1 MQLMKHMLTR
11 ISLSFLAL
19 CSFAGSSFA
28 QSSIAVTP
36 ATANATQ
43 SVEIKEM
50 QKLEDQWSDAI
61 VKRDQYGLELLLSP
75 LYVGISAN
83 GEVTTR
89 NQQIAL
95 LFNKTTD
102 PLTMEQ
108 RVISARML
116 GDVAVVNGT
125 YITRRKD
132 GSNSLEERGI
142 FTHVYQKVR
151 SNWLCINSQRTL
163 VAEESGAKQKTAK
176 KSNADLPFHV
186 PFLFKGADSTKAQ
199 PQAPATTDP
208 QTAQQQSPQ
217 QQPQQ

>member
-1 MQLMKHMLTR
+1 MNKMFIRT
-11 ISLSFLAL
+11 SLSFFAL
-19 CSFAGSSFA
+19 CTFAGTSFA
-28 QSSIAVTP
+28 QSPVTVTP
-36 ATANATQ
+36 ATANASQ

-83 GEVTTR
+83 GEVSTR
-89 NQQIAL
+89 NQQITL

-125 YITRRKD
+125 YIMRRKN
-132 GSNSLEERGI
+132 GSDTLEERGI
-142 FTHVYQKVR
+142 FTHVYQRVR
-151 SNWLCINSQRTL
+151 SNWLCINSQRTV
-163 VAEESGAKQKTAK
+163 VAEESGAKQKVSK

-186 PFLFKGADSTKAQ
+186 PFLFKGADSAKQQQQAGPAQSDAQAAPQ
-199 PQAPATTDP
+199 PQ
-208 QTAQQQSPQ
+208 
-217 QQPQQ
+217 

>member
-1 MQLMKHMLTR
+1 MKHMFTR
-11 ISLSFLAL
+11 ISFFILAS
-19 CSFAGSSFA
+19 CAFAGSSFA
-28 QSSIAVTP
+28 QSPVAVTP
-36 ATANATQ
+36 ATANASQ

-83 GEVTTR
+83 GEVSTR
-89 NQQIAL
+89 NQQITL
-95 LFNKTTD
+95 LFNKTAD

-125 YITRRKD
+125 YITRRKN
-132 GSNSLEERGI
+132 GSETIEERGI
-142 FTHVYQKVR
+142 FTHVYQRVR
-151 SNWLCINSQRTL
+151 SNWLCINSQRTV
-163 VAEESGAKQKTAK
+163 VAEDTPGRQKTAK
-176 KSNADLPFHV
+176 KSNAELPFHV
-186 PFLFKGADSTKAQ
+186 PFLFKGADSNKQQ

-208 QTAQQQSPQ
+208 PATQ

>member
-1 MQLMKHMLTR
+1 MKPIFTR
-11 ISLSFLAL
+11 SILCLLAL
-19 CSFAGSSFA
+19 CIPAGSLFA
-28 QSSIAVTP
+28 QSAATVTP
-36 ATANATQ
+36 ATANPGQT
-43 SVEIKEM
+43 VEIKEM

-61 VKRDQYGLELLLSP
+61 VKRDQYALELLLSP
-75 LYVGISAN
+75 LFVGISAS

-95 LFNKTTD
+95 LYQKTTD

-125 YITRRKD
+125 YITKHKT
-132 GSNSLEERGI
+132 GSDTVEERGI

-151 SNWLCINSQRTL
+151 ANWLCINSQRTL
-163 VAEESGAKQKTAK
+163 VAEDSSAKPKVTK

-186 PFLFKGADSTKAQ
+186 PFLFKGADSTKQPATQ
-199 PQAPATTDP
+199 QSATPQATPAPTTP
-208 QTAQQQSPQ
+208 Q
-217 QQPQQ
+217 

>member
-1 MQLMKHMLTR
+1 MNKMFIRT
-11 ISLSFLAL
+11 SLSFFAL
-19 CSFAGSSFA
+19 CTFAGTSFA
-28 QSSIAVTP
+28 QSPVTVTP
-36 ATANATQ
+36 ATANASQ

-83 GEVTTR
+83 GEVSTR
-89 NQQIAL
+89 NQQITL

-125 YITRRKD
+125 YIMRRKN
-132 GSNSLEERGI
+132 GSDTLEERGI
-142 FTHVYQKVR
+142 FTHVYQRVR
-151 SNWLCINSQRTL
+151 SNWLCINSQRTV
-163 VAEESGAKQKTAK
+163 VAEESGAKQKVSK

-186 PFLFKGADSTKAQ
+186 PFLFKGADSAK
-199 PQAPATTDP
+199 
-208 QTAQQQSPQ
+208 Q
-217 QQPQQ
+217 QQPPAPAQTDAQAAPQPQ

>member
-1 MQLMKHMLTR
+1 MNKMFIR
-11 ISLSFLAL
+11 ISLSFFAL
-19 CSFAGSSFA
+19 CTVAGTSFA
-28 QSSIAVTP
+28 QSPVTVTP
-36 ATANATQ
+36 ATANASQ

-83 GEVTTR
+83 GEVSTR
-89 NQQIAL
+89 NQQITL

-125 YITRRKD
+125 YITRRKN
-132 GSNSLEERGI
+132 GSETLEERGI
-142 FTHVYQKVR
+142 FTHVFQRVR
-151 SNWLCINSQRTL
+151 SNWLCINSQRTV
-163 VAEESGAKQKTAK
+163 VAEDSGAKQKTAK

-186 PFLFKGADSTKAQ
+186 PFLFKGSESTKPQ
-199 PQAPATTDP
+199 QQAPATTDP
-208 QTAQQQSPQ
+208 PTAQQQ
-217 QQPQQ
+217 QQPQ

>member
-1 MQLMKHMLTR
+1 MKYMLTR

-19 CSFAGSSFA
+19 CTLAGFSFA
-28 QSSIAVTP
+28 QSSVAVTP
-36 ATANATQ
+36 ATANPAQ

-95 LFNKTTD
+95 LFQKTTD

-163 VAEESGAKQKTAK
+163 VAEEAGAKQKTAK

-186 PFLFKGADSTKAQ
+186 PFLFKGADSTKPQ
-199 PQAPATTDP
+199 QQAPATTDP
-208 QTAQQQSPQ
+208 QTAQQQPNQ
-217 QQPQQ
+217 

>member
-1 MQLMKHMLTR
+1 MKHMFTR
-11 ISLSFLAL
+11 ISLFILAS
-19 CSFAGSSFA
+19 CVFAGSSFA
-28 QSSIAVTP
+28 QSPVAVTP
-36 ATANATQ
+36 ATANSSQ

-83 GEVTTR
+83 GEVSTR
-89 NQQIAL
+89 NQQITL

-125 YITRRKD
+125 YITRRKN
-132 GSNSLEERGI
+132 GSDTLEERGI
-142 FTHVYQKVR
+142 FTHVYQRVR

-163 VAEESGAKQKTAK
+163 VAEESGAKQKVSK

-186 PFLFKGADSTKAQ
+186 PFLFKGADSAK
-199 PQAPATTDP
+199 
-208 QTAQQQSPQ
+208 
-217 QQPQQ
+217 QQPQPAPAQTDAQAAPQPQ